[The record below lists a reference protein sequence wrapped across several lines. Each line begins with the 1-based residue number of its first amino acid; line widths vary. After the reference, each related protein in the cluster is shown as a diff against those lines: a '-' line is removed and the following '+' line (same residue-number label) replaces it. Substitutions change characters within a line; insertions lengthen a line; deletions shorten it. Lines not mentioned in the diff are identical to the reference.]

1 MPFLTKKKKYGEPEL
16 KTFILYLE
24 SLNHLGHLVEK
35 NKRIDTD
42 HPKNKAFLAKF
53 ITREVERES
62 SKSEPEEKEE
72 AQEKEG
78 KQKGLNS
85 GNIDYVLKQHD
96 LKLKIVNIEKG
107 RLDVD
112 KKKGKLI
119 EIKAATD
126 VMQRSVVVLS
136 SQYRLESKTF
146 ITELA
151 SKYNIPNADL
161 AGIQKKFDI
170 TINKAVSQSKNLIK
184 KECEIIASEYSETLN
199 RGESKT

>member
-1 MPFLTKKKKYGEPEL
+1 MPNNLTRRDIAEL
-16 KTFILYLE
+16 IEQTPQYIGVQVKR
-24 SLNHLGHLVEK
+24 GHLIEK

-42 HPKNKAFLAKF
+42 HPKNKAFLSKF

-62 SKSEPEEKEE
+62 NKSEPPEEEGN
-72 AQEKEG
+72 EK

-107 RLDVD
+107 RLDID

-119 EIKAATD
+119 DIKAATD

-136 SQYRLESKTF
+136 SQYRLESKNF

-151 SKYNIPNADL
+151 SKYNIPDADL
-161 AGIQKKFDI
+161 AGIQKKFDV
-170 TINKAVSQSKNLIK
+170 TINKAVTQSKDLIK
-184 KECEIIASEYSETLN
+184 KECQIIADEYSQTLN
-199 RGESKT
+199 VGEKKS